1 MLTYEK
7 AISDLIAKFDESGV
21 YLDNQNR
28 WAVDV
33 AFGAMIDM
41 AKELDGTLEKDGF
54 KPTQHLPV
62 PSLGGKLCY
71 ERPELWRALM
81 KIYGVFGWDYDGDML
96 TVISG
101 VPYISQKKPANPS
114 VTSGVSDENG

>member
-33 AFGAMIDM
+33 AFGAMIDI
-41 AKELDGTLEKDGF
+41 AKELDGTLEKNSF
-54 KPTQHLPV
+54 KPAQHLPV

-81 KIYGVFGWDYDGDML
+81 NIYGVFGWDYDGDML
-96 TVISG
+96 TVIGG
-101 VPYISQKKPANPS
+101 VPYISQNKPANSS
-114 VTSGVSDENG
+114 VKSGVSDGNG